1 MIGDASPISD
11 HQLMVLARAFALN
24 SFHGAALSP
33 HESEL
38 IATLAERF
46 LIMGSATAISRLE
59 QGLLLDVLGALEA
72 AFDDAAPRAAQLVQ
86 RVSA

>member
-11 HQLMVLARAFALN
+11 LQLRQLARAFALN

-33 HESEL
+33 HEGEL

-46 LIMGSATAISRLE
+46 VVMGAATAISRLE
-59 QGLLLDVLGALEA
+59 QGLLLDVLAVLEA
-72 AFDDAAPRAAQLVQ
+72 AFDDDAPRAAQIVK
-86 RVSA
+86 RVAA